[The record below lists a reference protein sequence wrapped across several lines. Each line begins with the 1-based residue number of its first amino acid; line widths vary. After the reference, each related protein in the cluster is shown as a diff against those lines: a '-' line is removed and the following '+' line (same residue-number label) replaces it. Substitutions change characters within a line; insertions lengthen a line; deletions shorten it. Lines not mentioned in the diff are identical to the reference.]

1 MPLEIGGRAD
11 KMPRNER
18 KFEIMIK
25 ILFVCHG
32 NITYNLN

>member
-25 ILFVCHG
+25 ILFVCRG
-32 NITYNLN
+32 SIFQN